1 MTKKNNSLLFR
12 IFKSHTFSLIV
23 GILLILVG
31 IVEICETVIP
41 EFESFLEVHHGLIL
55 IGITHVA
62 KATIYILEGAEGIL
76 ITEIAEE
83 VIEKVD
89 EEDASKK

>member
-1 MTKKNNSLLFR
+1 MTKKNPSLIFR

-31 IVEICETVIP
+31 IIEICETVIP
-41 EFESFLEVHHGLIL
+41 EFESFLEVHHGILL
-55 IGITHVA
+55 IGVTHVV
-62 KATIYILEGAEGIL
+62 KALIYILEGTEGAL

-83 VIEKVD
+83 IEEIID
-89 EEDASKK
+89 